1 MVDLRRGVIE
11 EIVEHGMKTKQ
22 GMFEFDILICATGF
36 DAMTGTLIN
45 MNIEGANGAQL
56 KKEWEAGP
64 RTYLGLQIAG
74 FPNMFTVTGPGSPSV
89 LSSMIVSVEQHVD
102 FIANAIAH
110 MKQENRQI
118 MQASPKAPKTNPTT
132 GGQAFR
138 ACKIG
143 PPCKKSSR

>member
-1 MVDLRRGVIE
+1 
-11 EIVEHGMKTKQ
+11 MKTKQ

-89 LSSMIVSVEQHVD
+89 LSSMIVSIEQHVD
-102 FIANAIAH
+102 FIAAAIAH
-110 MKQENRQI
+110 MRKEGKRE
-118 MQASPKAPKTNPTT
+118 M
-132 GGQAFR
+132 R
-138 ACKIG
+138 
-143 PPCKKSSR
+143 